1 MAGPQMP
8 AGQPVEERR
17 RHKAER
23 DARFKSAVAEA
34 MDFGKPRPHLHDPVF
49 DAGAELATKRV
60 TAAVELGRPLRP
72 SERRQVRREVLAE
85 QAGAQPA
92 GQSQRRRPTIDEY
105 LESLSERQRDEI
117 EQTDWFRG
125 LDERH
130 RADVRRRVDALAQ
143 VEEEAE
149 YEFQIWK
156 EQRSLANIAD
166 ADDDV
171 DWAAAASEETIAAAA
186 ETAWSDGLTAAEQR
200 AAEDIAAATAGP
212 LYTGDPEEV
221 YSDDLEDGWG
231 IDEEGDDE

>member
-1 MAGPQMP
+1 MAGPTMP
-8 AGQPVEERR
+8 AGRPAEERR
-17 RHKAER
+17 QRKAER

-34 MDFGKPRPHLHDPVF
+34 MDFGKPRPQLHDPF
-49 DAGAELATKRV
+49 DAGAELATKRA

-72 SERRQVRREVLAE
+72 SERRQVRREVLAR
-85 QAGAQPA
+85 QAGTKPA
-92 GQSQRRRPTIDEY
+92 GQSRRPTIDEY
-105 LESLSERQRDEI
+105 LVSLSERQRDEI

-130 RADVRRRVDALAQ
+130 QADVRRRVDALAQ

-166 ADDDV
+166 DDDDDV
-171 DWAAAASEETIAAAA
+171 DWAAAASEETIASAA
-186 ETAWSDGLTAAEQR
+186 ETAWSDGLTEAERR
-200 AAEDIAAATAGP
+200 AAADIAAATAGP
-212 LYTGDPEEV
+212 LYTGDSEEV

-231 IDEEGDDE
+231 IDEEEGDDE